1 MLINLD
7 AKQLEWVAA
16 VYLSGDTVG
25 RQEILDGA
33 DAHAENQVR
42 FKLPTRLIAK
52 TFLFRLIFGGSA
64 YAYAHDPDFTHHS
77 SSEKYWQSIIDG
89 TYDKYKGLNQWHTD
103 LIQEVSR
110 SGHLKVVT
118 GRQYKFFRENNELP
132 RSKILN
138 YPVQGLG
145 HDLMALIRV
154 ALWRRTNQMNLKSL
168 FVSTVHDSVL
178 LDTPTEIVPSVCKL
192 IFQVFKDVPK
202 NFERLFKVP
211 FDLPLNVEVQVGP
224 NWGQMVDLKE
234 KDLAM
239 LGQLKGTD

>member
-1 MLINLD
+1 MLINAD
-7 AKQLEWVAA
+7 AKGLEWVCA
-16 VYLSGDTVG
+16 VYLSGDEVG
-25 RQEILDGA
+25 TREILDGT
-33 DAHAENQVR
+33 DAHAENQSR

-77 SSEKYWQSIIDG
+77 SSEKYWQSIVDG
-89 TYDKYKGLNQWHTD
+89 YYDKYQGLARWHTS
-103 LIQEVSR
+103 LVQEVSR
-110 SGHLKVVT
+110 SGQLEVVT
-118 GRQYKFFRENNELP
+118 GRRYKFFRENGELP

-224 NWGQMVDLKE
+224 NWGNMRELTKE
-234 KDLAM
+234 ELECY
-239 LGQLKGTD
+239 